1 MFKGI
6 LKYYTQLGETF
17 FFLFR
22 CSAAMTR
29 NQCGIP
35 NKQMTKDDI
44 KTKEHPEGLDT
55 TEGITN
61 HLITEASLR
70 VQDTEMDNK
79 QSDSSLTSTATKQH
93 VIPVEQNNSNTF
105 VSNGNS
111 KYASLSLSFLKRTK
125 SDGAVYKKRK
135 PTCYFGDKETEDKKP
150 TRSRS
155 AEVCRKPVQNAAGIC
170 ESPVFFSAIGEWT
183 IVDLDPKVFEKE
195 DAKRISYLRRRKTS
209 YKEVEPENVCS
220 IL

>member
-1 MFKGI
+1 M
-6 LKYYTQLGETF
+6 KYYTQLGETF

-22 CSAAMTR
+22 CSVAMTR
-29 NQCGIP
+29 NQCGIS
-35 NKQMTKDDI
+35 NKRMTKDDI
-44 KTKEHPEGLDT
+44 KTKEYPEGLDT

-79 QSDSSLTSTATKQH
+79 QSDSSLTSTATKQQA
-93 VIPVEQNNSNTF
+93 IPVEQNNSSTF
-105 VSNGNS
+105 VSNGNA
-111 KYASLSLSFLKRTK
+111 KYVSLSLSFWKRTK
-125 SDGAVYKKRK
+125 SDGAVYKKLK
-135 PTCYFGDKETEDKKP
+135 PTCYFGDQETEDKKP

-170 ESPVFFSAIGEWT
+170 ESPVFFSSIGEWT

-195 DAKRISYLRRRKTS
+195 DAKRTSYLRRRKTS